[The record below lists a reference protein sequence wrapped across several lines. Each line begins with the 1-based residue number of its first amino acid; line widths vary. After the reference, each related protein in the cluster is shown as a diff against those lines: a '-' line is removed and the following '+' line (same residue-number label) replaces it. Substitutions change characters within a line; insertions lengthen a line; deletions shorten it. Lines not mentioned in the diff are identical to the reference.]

1 MRSSRQIEQDIERT
15 RSEMDETLE
24 QFRERMKPRHLVDEA
39 IGMFQSY
46 VSSGNGNGNGES
58 GGVSQHLAHG
68 AKDAATHVSHALFD
82 TVKRHPLPSL
92 LIGAG
97 AAWLVY
103 EATSQNR
110 QWPDYQHL
118 GENSPPNFAG
128 SAPMRSYDG
137 GASRSA
143 HRQSMPRE
151 ESLYYGG
158 PSSGY
163 QAGGSDGSSFGTRP
177 MATQT
182 EPAIYAAW
190 HEDYD
195 WTDEDERAWSQ
206 NAYSSIAEIETTL
219 NDENRP
225 ARERMR
231 SVAGHLKNLSGS
243 KYQSK
248 WREWKERAGSV
259 VDARTGE
266 PYTDDYGFGEA
277 EGLDYLCQLQ
287 GDESGSDEHAE
298 STVAKMR
305 DALSKGGRSVR
316 RRLADLASHT
326 ADYAGTVSGRGYRG
340 AKHAVRRAGS
350 GIASAGRQTGEYLA
364 GAGRQTGQYVAEAG
378 RQTGHAVADAGSWV
392 GHEAYE
398 GARMAR
404 RGAMSAGRQVRRSAV
419 ATTRT
424 VGEAMEEY
432 PLAAAGAFLG
442 LGLLVGLL
450 VPETE
455 QEDRL
460 MGESSDRMKRQAYD
474 AGKDAVQRA
483 GHVAKETVRAASEEA
498 ERQGIAPSQIADKA
512 SRLAEKASQS
522 VAEAAGAAK
531 ESVPAAS
538 SSIVDKLE
546 QVAKTAA
553 QTATSKAKEEAK
565 QSKAANLMS
574 DNPNV

>member
-58 GGVSQHLAHG
+58 SGVGQHLAHG

-110 QWPDYQHL
+110 EWPDYKHL
-118 GENSPPNFAG
+118 GQNSPPNFG
-128 SAPMRSYDG
+128 DQGPMRSYDG
-137 GASRSA
+137 GAGRSYA
-143 HRQSMPRE
+143 SQSMGRDE
-151 ESLYYGG
+151 AFYYGG
-158 PSSGY
+158 PSSGA
-163 QAGGSDGSSFGTRP
+163 QRSPFATQP

-182 EPAIYAAW
+182 EPEIYAAW

-219 NDENRP
+219 SDENRP

-248 WREWKERAGSV
+248 WRQWKERSGSV

-266 PYTDDYGFGEA
+266 PYTDDYGMSEA
-277 EGLDYLCQLQ
+277 EGLDYLCEMQ
-287 GDESGSDEHAE
+287 GDDESSEQHAQGMI
-298 STVAKMR
+298 ARMR
-305 DALSKGGRSVR
+305 DAMSKGGRSVR
-316 RRLADLASHT
+316 RRLSDLASHT

-340 AKHAVRRAGS
+340 AKHAMRRAGS
-350 GIASAGRQTGEYLA
+350 GVSSAGRQTGEYLA
-364 GAGRQTGQYVAEAG
+364 DAG
-378 RQTGHAVADAGSWV
+378 RQTGHAVADAGRWV
-392 GHEAYE
+392 GHGAYE
-398 GARMAR
+398 GARMTQQ
-404 RGAMSAGRQVRRSAV
+404 GAMSAGRTVRRSAV
-419 ATTRT
+419 ATTRSA
-424 VGEAMEEY
+424 GQAMDEY

-460 MGESSDRMKRQAYD
+460 MGETSDRMKRQAYE
-474 AGKDAVQRA
+474 AGKDAAQRA

-498 ERQGIAPSQIADKA
+498 ERQGIAPSQIADQA
-512 SRLAEKASQS
+512 SRAAQKASQS
-522 VAEAAGAAK
+522 VAEVAGAAK
-531 ESVPAAS
+531 ETAPAAS
-538 SSIVDKLE
+538 STIADKLE
-546 QVAKTAA
+546 QVAKAAA
-553 QTATSKAKEEAK
+553 QTATSQIKEEAR
-565 QSKAANLMS
+565 QSKAAHLMS
-574 DNPNV
+574 DKPNA

>member
-46 VSSGNGNGNGES
+46 VGSGNGNGNGES
-58 GGVSQHLAHG
+58 DGGVGQHLAHG
-68 AKDAATHVSHALFD
+68 AKDAATHVSHALFE
-82 TVKRHPLPSL
+82 TVKCHPLPSL

-103 EATSQNR
+103 EATQNR

-118 GENSPPNFAG
+118 GQNSPPPNFGG
-128 SAPMRSYDG
+128 SGAMRSYDG
-137 GASRSA
+137 GSRRSFPRENMA
-143 HRQSMPRE
+143 RE

-158 PSSGY
+158 PASSY
-163 QAGGSDGSSFGTRP
+163 QSGGSQGSSFGTRP

-225 ARERMR
+225 ARERVR

-248 WREWKERAGSV
+248 WRQWKERSGSV

-266 PYTDDYGFGEA
+266 PYTEDYGFGEA
-277 EGLDYLCQLQ
+277 EGLDYLCELQ
-287 GDESGSDEHAE
+287 GDQDAGADQHAE
-298 STVAKMR
+298 GVVARMR
-305 DALSKGGRSVR
+305 EALSQGGRSVR
-316 RRLADLASHT
+316 RRIADLASHT

-340 AKHAVRRAGS
+340 AKHAMRSAGA
-350 GIASAGRQTGEYLA
+350 GVAGAGRQTGEYLA
-364 GAGRQTGQYVAEAG
+364 GAGRQTG
-378 RQTGHAVADAGSWV
+378 HAVADAGRWV
-392 GHEAYE
+392 GQEAYE
-398 GARMAR
+398 GARMTR
-404 RGAMSAGRQVRRSAV
+404 QGAVAAGRTVRRSAV
-419 ATTRT
+419 ATTRSL
-424 VGEAMEEY
+424 GNAMDEY

-460 MGESSDRMKRQAYD
+460 MGESADRMKRQAYD

-512 SRLAEKASQS
+512 SQLAQKASQN
-522 VAEAAGAAK
+522 VAEVAGAAK
-531 ESVPAAS
+531 ETAPAAS
-538 SSIVDKLE
+538 STIVDKLE

-553 QTATSKAKEEAK
+553 QTATTKIKEEAK
-565 QSKAANLMS
+565 QSKAAHLM
-574 DNPNV
+574 DNDTNV

>member
-46 VSSGNGNGNGES
+46 VGSGNGNGNGNGES
-58 GGVSQHLAHG
+58 DGGVGQHLAHG
-68 AKDAATHVSHALFD
+68 AKDAATHVSHALFE
-82 TVKRHPLPSL
+82 TVKCHPLPSL

-97 AAWLVY
+97 AAWLIY
-103 EATSQNR
+103 EAASQNR
-110 QWPDYQHL
+110 EWPDYQHL
-118 GENSPPNFAG
+118 GENSPPNFGASG
-128 SAPMRSYDG
+128 RSFPRQRMAREERSYYD
-137 GASRSA
+137 
-143 HRQSMPRE
+143 
-151 ESLYYGG
+151 G
-158 PSSGY
+158 PSSGN
-163 QAGGSDGSSFGTRP
+163 QPAGSRRSPFATQP

-182 EPAIYAAW
+182 EPTIYAAW

-206 NAYSSIAEIETTL
+206 NAHTAMSDIETTL

-248 WREWKERAGSV
+248 WRQWKERSGSV

-277 EGLDYLCQLQ
+277 EGLEYLCELK
-287 GDESGSDEHAE
+287 GDEDAGADQHAE
-298 STVAKMR
+298 GVIAKMR
-305 DALSKGGRSVR
+305 EALSKGGRSVR

-340 AKHAVRRAGS
+340 AKHAMRSAGV
-350 GIASAGRQTGEYLA
+350 ASAGRQTGEYLA

-378 RQTGHAVADAGSWV
+378 RHTGHYVTEAGRQTGHAVADAGRWV
-392 GHEAYE
+392 GHEAYG

-404 RGAMSAGRQVRRSAV
+404 RGAV

-424 VGEAMEEY
+424 LGNAMDEY

-460 MGESSDRMKRQAYD
+460 MGESSDRMKRQAYET
-474 AGKDAVQRA
+474 GKDAVQRA

-498 ERQGIAPSQIADKA
+498 ERQGIAPSQIADQA
-512 SRLAEKASQS
+512 SQLAQRASQS
-522 VAEAAGAAK
+522 VAEVAGAAK
-531 ESVPAAS
+531 ETAPDAS
-538 SSIVDKLE
+538 STIVDKIE

-553 QTATSKAKEEAK
+553 ETATSTMKEEAK
-565 QSKAANLMS
+565 QSKAAHLM
-574 DNPNV
+574 DGDANV